1 MKSRKLI
8 EQLFKEGKNFSVF
21 PFRVYYLIMPNAE
34 RQKPNA
40 EVPTANCQLPALN
53 SQLSAGVG
61 ASSKNF
67 KKAVDRNR
75 IKRLTRES
83 YRLQKNE
90 LQNLLKER
98 NQQLAIFFI
107 YTSKD
112 LPEYKMVFEKMG
124 LILQRLIKIIS
135 ENNLANT

>member
-1 MKSRKLI
+1 
-8 EQLFKEGKNFSVF
+8 
-21 PFRVYYLIMPNAE
+21 MPNAE